1 MAYATAPAPNGSD
14 SIPSTVH
21 AASSANDAL
30 ARGTLTKGV
39 PTKGTLAKGML
50 DSIVPS
56 TATKQAYLV
65 FTIPGTSYKIYCLFD
80 GDLSTSVGK
89 RIKGTISV
97 DARRV
102 DHVNA
107 GGKFVEPVFGKPR
120 RIQGLVTAVDA
131 TAGTLVVDA
140 GGGAVPGFDHG
151 LPIIAKVTDPRQK
164 ATDYAVGSMVMFDC
178 PQWPT
183 FKQA

>member
-14 SIPSTVH
+14 SISSTVY
-21 AASSANDAL
+21 AASSAK
-30 ARGTLTKGV
+30 GTLA
-39 PTKGTLAKGML
+39 KGTLAKGML

-80 GDLSTSVGK
+80 GDLSASVGK